1 MGSGPH
7 RVSYNSVVVANL
19 IFITG
24 GSSGIGA
31 AMARVVPYS
40 NARVINISR
49 RALTGYEHHEA
60 DLSDPA
66 AWCGVADLFAREVKD
81 FAGER
86 AIFVHSAGTLRPIGF
101 AGEVSMDDYVRQV
114 LLNSASP
121 QVLGDAFLRATR
133 EIQAEC
139 HVVMITSGAAFT
151 VFEGW
156 SAYCA
161 GKAAMDQ
168 WVRTAGAEQS
178 RRGGRCRLLAVAPGI
193 VETAMQEDIRAAS
206 SGDFPSVE
214 MFVDFR
220 DKGHTR
226 EPGQAAREIWSL
238 LGRDLENGAV
248 IDLYVPS
255 D

>member
-1 MGSGPH
+1 
-7 RVSYNSVVVANL
+7 VVANL
-19 IFITG
+19 VFITG

-31 AMARVVPYS
+31 AMARGVPYPD
-40 NARVINISR
+40 ARVINVSR
-49 RALTGYEHHEA
+49 RALAGYEHYEA
-60 DLSDPA
+60 NLSDPA
-66 AWCGVADLFAREVKD
+66 TWRGVGDLFAREIKE

-86 AIFVHSAGTLRPIGF
+86 VVFVHSAGTLQPIGY
-101 AGEVSMDDYVRQV
+101 AGEVSTDDYERQV

-121 QVLGDAFLRATR
+121 QVLGDAFLRAAR
-133 EIQAEC
+133 ETQAEC

-168 WVRTAGAEQS
+168 WVRTAGAEQA
-178 RRGGRCRLLAVAPGI
+178 RRGSRCRLIAVAPGI
-193 VETAMQEDIRAAS
+193 VETAMQEEIRAAS

-214 MFVDFR
+214 MFVEFHAKDQS
-220 DKGHTR
+220 R
-226 EPGQAAREIWSL
+226 EPEEAAREIWSL
-238 LGRDLENGAV
+238 LDRELENGAV
-248 IDLYVPS
+248 VDLYVPA